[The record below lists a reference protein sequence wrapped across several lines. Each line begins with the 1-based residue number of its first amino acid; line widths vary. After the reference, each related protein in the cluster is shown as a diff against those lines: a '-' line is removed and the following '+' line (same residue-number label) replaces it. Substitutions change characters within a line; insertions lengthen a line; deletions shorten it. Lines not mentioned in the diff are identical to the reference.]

1 MLKLSLFDLLSLNFF
16 GWRKFLIRINV
27 LTLLVGFMDS
37 VFLAT
42 RFCSS
47 SPAGLLSW
55 DDLKERN

>member
-1 MLKLSLFDLLSLNFF
+1 M
-16 GWRKFLIRINV
+16 KFLSWVYV

-47 SPAGLLSW
+47 SPGGLFSW
-55 DDLKERN
+55 GDFKERNYAVVLLGLVL